1 MGRADFAFFSVYT
14 QKHLAILLE
23 MKKKMK
29 KNNAVKDNMMLV
41 TYNGADMSK
50 FAPPHSYINA
60 MDFKSVSALAKYMI
74 QVIILKQV
82 SIK

>member
-1 MGRADFAFFSVYT
+1 MS
-14 QKHLAILLE
+14 KSIILIFVPTE
-23 MKKKMK
+23 IWRDSSCPVRVQR
-29 KNNAVKDNMMLV
+29 VKGLMLV

-74 QVIILKQV
+74 QVIILK
-82 SIK
+82 